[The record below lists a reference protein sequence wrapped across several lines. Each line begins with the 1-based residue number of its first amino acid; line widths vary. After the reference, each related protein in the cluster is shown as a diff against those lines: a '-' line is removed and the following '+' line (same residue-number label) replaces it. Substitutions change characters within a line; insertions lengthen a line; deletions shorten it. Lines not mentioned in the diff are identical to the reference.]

1 MNILQHLA
9 HFLRNRS
16 GSSPDAN
23 VTVHYPIKTILHWL
37 WDEMKHN
44 RLQAFLN
51 TSLGVGTV
59 LLDLLFVWLTKL
71 TIDIATGQ
79 RDDISFS
86 LAAVLLIVTIL
97 IEIALAFFS
106 RWVRAILGVKAQNQM
121 QRRLFAHV
129 LLSRWSGMEKFHSGD
144 VLNRIE
150 KDVGGIVA
158 FVTESMPSL
167 ITVIVR
173 FTGAFVFLFL
183 MDRMLACAVV
193 IILPFFILLSKM
205 YVKKMR
211 ELSRSVRQSDSK
223 IQAIIQE
230 SLQHRTVV
238 KALELST
245 TLIGRLES
253 VQSLMHSQVKERT
266 KYSSVSATIMNL
278 GFAAGYLFA
287 FLWGAFQLQQHAITY
302 GALIAFIQLVGQ
314 IQGPARSLTGYIPVF
329 INTFTA
335 SERLMEL
342 ENIPREGLPGKKAA
356 LTGICGI
363 RLAGVS
369 YQYDQK
375 GPVINRL
382 SYTFPPG
389 SSTAIVGETGAGKT
403 TLIRLMLGLIYPQNG
418 TIEIYNSSGTVKVGT
433 ATRGIFAYVPQGNT
447 LLSGSIR
454 DNLLLGNP
462 DATKEELEKALRLA
476 CADFVFELP
485 EQMETLCGE
494 HGYGLSEGQAQ
505 RLCIARALLR
515 PGSVILLDEA
525 TSALDSQTELSVLDN
540 IRTHYKQK
548 TLIMVSHRESA
559 LRYCDQTLH
568 LERLK
573 R

>member
-1 MNILQHLA
+1 MKILQRLI

-16 GSSPDAN
+16 GNSPDAEA
-23 VTVHYPIKTILHWL
+23 TVHYPIKTILHWL
-37 WDEMKHN
+37 WEEMKQN

-51 TSLGVGTV
+51 TSIGVGTV
-59 LLDLLFVWLTKL
+59 ILDLLFVWLTKL

-79 RDDISFS
+79 RADISFFC
-86 LAAVLLIVTIL
+86 AATALVLTIL
-97 IEIALAFFS
+97 LEIFIAFFG
-106 RWVRAILGVKAQNQM
+106 RWIRAILGVKAQNQM

-129 LLSRWSGMEKFHSGD
+129 LLSRWSGMERFHSGD

-150 KDVGGIVA
+150 KDVGSIVA

-167 ITVIVR
+167 ITVIFR
-173 FTGAFVFLFL
+173 FTGAFIFLFL

-211 ELSRSVRQSDSK
+211 QLSRSVRQSDSK
-223 IQAIIQE
+223 IQSVIQE

-238 KALELST
+238 KALELSGV
-245 TLIGRLES
+245 LLGRLES

-342 ENIPREGLPGKKAA
+342 ENIPREGLQEKKDNMD
-356 LTGICGI
+356 GICGI
-363 RLAGVS
+363 RLTDVS
-369 YQYDQK
+369 YQYDDGK
-375 GPVINRL
+375 PVLSRL

-403 TLIRLMLGLIYPQNG
+403 TLIRLLLGLIYPQSG
-418 TIEIYNSSGTVKVGT
+418 TVEIYNSTRSVGAGTT
-433 ATRGIFAYVPQGNT
+433 TRGVFAYVPQGNT
-447 LLSGSIR
+447 LLSGTIR
-454 DNLLLGNP
+454 NNLLLGNP
-462 DATKEELEKALRLA
+462 EASEEMLQNALRMA
-476 CADFVFELP
+476 CAEFVFELP
-485 EQMETLCGE
+485 QQMETLCGE
-494 HGYGLSEGQAQ
+494 QGYGLSEGQAQ
-505 RLCIARALLR
+505 RICIARALLR

-525 TSALDSQTELSVLDN
+525 TSALDSNTELRVLDN

-548 TLIMVSHRESA
+548 TLIMVSHREAA
-559 LRYCDQTLH
+559 LHYCNQTLH

>member
-1 MNILQHLA
+1 MKILQRLTR
-9 HFLRNRS
+9 FLRNSS
-16 GSSPDAN
+16 GRVPDAG
-23 VTVHYPIKTILHWL
+23 TTAHYPVKTILRWL
-37 WDEMKHN
+37 WEEMKQN

-51 TSLGVGTV
+51 TSIGIGTV
-59 LLDLLFVWLTKL
+59 ALDLLFVWLTKL

-79 RDDISFS
+79 RTDISFFW
-86 LAAVLLIVTIL
+86 AAAALIATIL
-97 IEIALAFFS
+97 LEIFIAFFG
-106 RWVRAILGVKAQNQM
+106 RWIRAILGVKAQNQM

-129 LLSRWSGMEKFHSGD
+129 LLSQWSGMEKFHSGD

-167 ITVIVR
+167 ITVIFR
-173 FTGAFVFLFL
+173 FTGAFIFLFL

-223 IQAIIQE
+223 IQSIIQE

-245 TLIGRLES
+245 TLLGRLES
-253 VQSLMHSQVKERT
+253 VQTLMHSQVKERT

-314 IQGPARSLTGYIPVF
+314 IQGPARSLTSYIPVF

-335 SERLMEL
+335 GERLMEL
-342 ENIPREGLPGKKAA
+342 ENIPREGLYGKS
-356 LTGICGI
+356 TNMDGICGI
-363 RLAGVS
+363 RLNDVS
-369 YQYDQK
+369 YQYDDGK
-375 GPVINRL
+375 PILNRL
-382 SYTFPPG
+382 NCDFPPG

-403 TLIRLMLGLIYPQNG
+403 TLIRLLLGLIYPQSG
-418 TIEIYNSSGTVKVGT
+418 TVEIYNSKRSVQAGT

-447 LLSGSIR
+447 LLSGTIR
-454 DNLLLGNP
+454 NNLLLGNP
-462 DATKEELEKALRLA
+462 DASEEMLHNALHMA
-476 CADFVFELP
+476 CAEFVFELP

-494 HGYGLSEGQAQ
+494 QGYGLSEGQAQ
-505 RLCIARALLR
+505 RICIARALLR

-525 TSALDSQTELSVLDN
+525 TSALDSNTELRVLDN

-548 TLIMVSHRESA
+548 TLIMVSHREAA
-559 LRYCDQTLH
+559 LRYCDRTLH